1 MGHSYL
7 VMGLRTPIGRFG
19 KGLADVPAPELAGTV
34 VRDLVNC
41 SGFSSQDIDEVIFG
55 NVLQGGLGMN
65 PARQAAVDGGI
76 PYSVPAYTVN
86 MVCAS
91 GLQAIVLGDQA
102 VRSGRARHVI
112 AGGFENMSR
121 APRALLRSRWGYP
134 LGHDQAVDLMIQDG
148 LWDVFY
154 DTHMAMT
161 VENLVKRYGISR
173 EAQDA
178 FAVESHARAVRA
190 STQGRFAE
198 EIVPVKTPRSTI
210 EIDEH
215 PRSDSSL
222 EKLAKLTPAFSPDG
236 TITAGNASGINDGAA
251 AVVLS
256 AEASSDAA
264 FCAEILGSSL
274 VAVDPMEMG
283 IAPAM
288 AIRKLLAETK
298 IGIDDIGLWEINE
311 AFAGQVLAVL
321 KEIPVRLD
329 KLNVNGGAIALGHP
343 IGCSGGRILVSLLHE
358 MKRRDVELGVA
369 ALCVGGGLGMAVLV
383 RWLGGGRV
391 QSPGSIVQC
400 SKGGKID

>member
-1 MGHSYL
+1 MENSYL
-7 VMGLRTPIGRFG
+7 VIGLRTPIGRFG
-19 KGLADVPAPELAGTV
+19 KGLADVPAPHLAGAV
-34 VRDLVNC
+34 VRKLIEGSDL
-41 SGFSSQDIDEVIFG
+41 SAQDIDEAIFG

-102 VRSGRARHVI
+102 VRSGRAHHVI
-112 AGGFENMSR
+112 AGGFESMSR

-134 LGHDQAVDLMIQDG
+134 LGHDQAVDLMVRDG
-148 LWDVFY
+148 LWDAFY

-178 FAVESHARAVRA
+178 FAVESHARAIRA
-190 STQGRFAE
+190 STDGRFAE
-198 EIVPVKTPRSTI
+198 EIVPVETPHSTI
-210 EIDEH
+210 AVDEH
-215 PRSDSSL
+215 PRSDTSL
-222 EKLAKLTPAFSPDG
+222 EKLAKLAPAFSPDG

-256 AEASSDAA
+256 AEGSSGAA
-264 FCAEILGSSL
+264 FCAEILGSAL

-288 AIRKLLAETK
+288 AIRKVLEEAK
-298 IGIDDIGLWEINE
+298 IGIDDVGLWEINE
-311 AFAGQVLAVL
+311 AFAGQILAVL
-321 KEIPVRLD
+321 EEVPIPRE

-343 IGCSGGRILVSLLHE
+343 IGCSGARILVSLLHE
-358 MKRRDVELGVA
+358 MKRSDVELGVV

-383 RWLGGGRV
+383 CWAGERR
-391 QSPGSIVQC
+391 GS
-400 SKGGKID
+400 

>member
-1 MGHSYL
+1 MGNSYL
-7 VMGLRTPIGRFG
+7 AMGFRTPIGRFG

-34 VRDLVNC
+34 VRELVNR
-41 SGFSSQDIDEVIFG
+41 SGLSSQDIDEVIFG

-65 PARQAAVDGGI
+65 PARQAAVAGGI
-76 PYSVPAYTVN
+76 PYSVPSYTVN

-102 VRSGRARHVI
+102 VRSGRAQHVV
-112 AGGFENMSR
+112 AGGFESMSR

-154 DTHMAMT
+154 DTHMAVT

-178 FAVESHARAVRA
+178 FAVESHAKAIQA
-190 STQGRFAE
+190 STDGRFAE
-198 EIVPVKTPRSTI
+198 EIVSVETPRSTI
-210 EIDEH
+210 AVDEH
-215 PRSDSSL
+215 PRSDTTL
-222 EKLAKLTPAFSPDG
+222 EKLAKLAPAFSPDG

-251 AVVLS
+251 VVLLS
-256 AEASSDAA
+256 AEASSGTA

-283 IAPAM
+283 IAPAI
-288 AIRKLLAETK
+288 AIRKLLDETK
-298 IGIDDIGLWEINE
+298 IGIDDVGLWEINE
-311 AFAGQVLAVL
+311 AFAGQILAVFE
-321 KEIPVRLD
+321 EIAIPRE

-343 IGCSGGRILVSLLHE
+343 IGCSGARILVSLLHE
-358 MKRRDVELGVA
+358 MKRRDVELGVV
-369 ALCVGGGLGMAVLV
+369 ALCVGGGLGIAVLV
-383 RWLGGGRV
+383 RLLERSV
-391 QSPGSIVQC
+391 S
-400 SKGGKID
+400 

>member
-1 MGHSYL
+1 MGNSYL
-7 VMGLRTPIGRFG
+7 VIGLRTPIGRFG
-19 KGLADVPAPELAGTV
+19 EGLADVPAPQLAGTV
-34 VRDLVNC
+34 VRELLNR
-41 SGFSSQDIDEVIFG
+41 SGFRSQDIDEVILG

-76 PYSVPAYTVN
+76 PFSVPAYTVN

-102 VRSGRARHVI
+102 VRSGRARHVV

-134 LGHDQAVDLMIQDG
+134 FGHDQAVDLMVQDG
-148 LWDVFY
+148 LWDAFY

-178 FAVESHARAVRA
+178 FAVGSHAKAVQA
-190 STQGRFAE
+190 STDGRFAE
-198 EIVPVKTPRSTI
+198 EIVPVETPRGMI
-210 EIDEH
+210 AVDEH
-215 PRSDSSL
+215 PRSATSL
-222 EKLAKLTPAFSPDG
+222 EKLTKLAPAFSPDG

-256 AEASSDAA
+256 EEASSDTAV
-264 FCAEILGSSL
+264 CAEILGSAL

-288 AIRKLLAETK
+288 AICKLLDEAK
-298 IGIDDIGLWEINE
+298 IGIGDVGLWEINE
-311 AFAGQVLAVL
+311 AFAGQVLAML
-321 KEIPVRLD
+321 EEITIPRE

-343 IGCSGGRILVSLLHE
+343 IGCSGARILVSLLHE
-358 MKRRDVELGVA
+358 MKRRNVELGVV
-369 ALCVGGGLGMAVLV
+369 ALCVGGGLGIAVLV
-383 RWLGGGRV
+383 RLLK
-391 QSPGSIVQC
+391 
-400 SKGGKID
+400 KGES